1 MRGLLLSLALLGASS
16 FVQTF
21 SRRSSRVRVASAP
34 QVVPYDVYNQQIALL
49 KELKESKDAE
59 IARLHDSGVAW
70 RKARI
75 AQLMTQSD
83 SFYMY
88 ARLLQMPAT
97 KVLPMEQQRRL
108 INALGDMRQAEMR
121 RKKGV

>member
-1 MRGLLLSLALLGASS
+1 MVLH
-16 FVQTF
+16 
-21 SRRSSRVRVASAP
+21 RSQAAEATRV
-34 QVVPYDVYNQQIALL
+34 DTL
-49 KELKESKDAE
+49 KKDAE